1 MLRVVYISVIDLV
14 QFNGRRLWMLPILY
28 IRRTVLI
35 RCLGSLAVQRGVFFK
50 TTIIID
56 IQRLKGYAVKQS
68 SMLRMLQLVDLALTT
83 KDREYPVIWIRGV
96 PMADIDTSILE
107 YIREKGEKKR
117 ANACE
122 RLIKLVS

>member
-1 MLRVVYISVIDLV
+1 MAAGFGCYRY
-14 QFNGRRLWMLPILY
+14 WY

-56 IQRLKGYAVKQS
+56 IHRLKGYAVKQS
-68 SMLRMLQLVDLALTT
+68 SVLRMLQLVDLALTT

-107 YIREKGEKKR
+107 YIREKGEKKT
-117 ANACE
+117 CK
-122 RLIKLVS
+122 RL